1 MTPQVIAAMIVD
13 RTAWEVI
20 APQVSPKTLTPV
32 TGLVFSGISKYYGL
46 DQQAEFVD
54 LSVLED
60 QVVAGLANPKW
71 APEVKQLLSVVS
83 EVAPSVSSKNVK
95 EVFRIYKEDTIARE
109 LAAKLASS
117 DRTGAVDLMAEYQQ
131 LFDVSDIEKEP
142 ELADLVAERFN
153 KEGLMPILPMA
164 LNEALDGGARKE
176 HHLLVF
182 GRPECYSADTEILT
196 VDGWLPFSEL
206 TQQQSVAQFHGDGT
220 VSYTVPS
227 RVVSQYVDED
237 LLHVHNRKGQV
248 DLLVTKE
255 HDLVYFYKGRVEKGK
270 ADKLVWRQ
278 GKKHIMAGC
287 MGGYT
292 FGALSPLERLLVA
305 FQADGTYGN
314 KACNGAYS
322 GHLSYRFNFSK
333 QRKLDRLRGIV
344 SACGYTASFYEL
356 KGGKTEVH
364 VHVPVGV
371 DMPKDFSWVK
381 PATRTAGWLCAF
393 VDELSYWD
401 ATRRTPSR
409 YKFDTTS
416 KAVADVVQEVCALCG
431 YSCFMSVA
439 SDLRKE
445 SYNDVYRL
453 SIRTDTDTVDGQS
466 ISVHPVKYQGW
477 VYCCTVETGMV
488 IVRRNG
494 KVAVSGNSG
503 KSLVSINIACGLAK
517 FGARGIFFENE
528 DRTDD
533 TRLRFWC
540 NLSGMDKHQIRE
552 SPRRAQEIATSNGI
566 RNLRVQPLSPGTPGE
581 IKYFV
586 KSEKPDFIVVNQ
598 IRNLHVR
605 AGTRTEQLERA
616 ATEMR
621 NIAKKHGVLAL
632 SITQAGDSATDK
644 LILEQGD
651 TDNSNTGI
659 PSQMDVM
666 LGVGLNEQY
675 DSNDMR
681 HLSTCK
687 NKIGSGRRFDRA
699 FKIDR
704 ATSRVIEP
712 T

>member
-46 DQQAEFVD
+46 DQRAEFVD

-182 GRPECYSADTEILT
+182 GRPE
-196 VDGWLPFSEL
+196 
-206 TQQQSVAQFHGDGT
+206 
-220 VSYTVPS
+220 
-227 RVVSQYVDED
+227 
-237 LLHVHNRKGQV
+237 
-248 DLLVTKE
+248 
-255 HDLVYFYKGRVEKGK
+255 
-270 ADKLVWRQ
+270 
-278 GKKHIMAGC
+278 
-287 MGGYT
+287 
-292 FGALSPLERLLVA
+292 
-305 FQADGTYGN
+305 
-314 KACNGAYS
+314 
-322 GHLSYRFNFSK
+322 
-333 QRKLDRLRGIV
+333 
-344 SACGYTASFYEL
+344 
-356 KGGKTEVH
+356 
-364 VHVPVGV
+364 
-371 DMPKDFSWVK
+371 
-381 PATRTAGWLCAF
+381 
-393 VDELSYWD
+393 
-401 ATRRTPSR
+401 
-409 YKFDTTS
+409 
-416 KAVADVVQEVCALCG
+416 
-431 YSCFMSVA
+431 
-439 SDLRKE
+439 
-445 SYNDVYRL
+445 
-453 SIRTDTDTVDGQS
+453 
-466 ISVHPVKYQGW
+466 
-477 VYCCTVETGMV
+477 
-488 IVRRNG
+488 
-494 KVAVSGNSG
+494 SG

-552 SPRRAQEIATSNGI
+552 KPQRAQEIATSNGI

>member
-71 APEVKQLLSVVS
+71 APEVKQLLSVVN

-182 GRPECYSADTEILT
+182 GRPECYSADTEVLT
-196 VDGWLPFSEL
+196 VDGWLPFPQLSPRH
-206 TQQQSVAQFHGDGT
+206 TVAQVHDDGT

-227 RVVSQYVDED
+227 RIVSQYVEED
-237 LLHVHNRKGQV
+237 LLHVHNQKGQV

-255 HDLVYFYKGRVEKGK
+255 HDLVYYYNGCVRKEKAGR
-270 ADKLVWRQ
+270 LVWRQ
-278 GKKHIMAGC
+278 GKKHILSGC
-287 MGGYT
+287 MGGDTY
-292 FGALSPLERLLVA
+292 GELSPHERLLVA
-305 FQADGTYGN
+305 FQADGTFGN

-322 GHLSYRFNFSK
+322 GYLSYRFSFSK
-333 QRKLDRLRGIV
+333 ERKLERLRGIV
-344 SACGYTASFYEL
+344 EACGYPASFYKL

-364 VHVPVGV
+364 VRVPVEV

-393 VDELSYWD
+393 VEELSYWD
-401 ATRRTPSR
+401 ATRRTTSR
-409 YKFDTTS
+409 YKFDTTN
-416 KAVADVVQEVCALCG
+416 KEIADVVQEACALCG
-431 YSCFMSVA
+431 YSCFLSVA
-439 SDLRKE
+439 ADTRKE
-445 SYNDVYRL
+445 SYSDVYRL
-453 SIRTDTDTVDGQS
+453 SIRTDTAFVDGQS
-466 ISVHPVKYQGW
+466 ISVHPVKYHGR
-477 VYCCTVETGMV
+477 VYCCTVETGML

-552 SPRRAQEIATSNGI
+552 NPRRAQEIATSNGI

-621 NIAKKHGVLAL
+621 NIAKKHGVLVL

-644 LILEQGD
+644 TILDQGD
-651 TDNSNTGI
+651 VDGSNTGI
-659 PSQMDVM
+659 PSQMDAM
-666 LGVGLNEQY
+666 IGVGLTENY
-675 DSNDMR
+675 DQNAMR
-681 HLSTCK
+681 HLSMCK
-687 NKIGSGRRFDRA
+687 NKLGNCGRWDAA

-704 ATSRVIEP
+704 ARSMVVEK
-712 T
+712 